1 MSFSIF
7 LQCFRDREPA
17 TFERAVFEEIFGQGA
32 VDARFPLTDVNYSDG
47 SGGEIHGGEDDHI
60 QHMMFSHCGGDR
72 FFDAL
77 QELLARTKSVVFWL
91 GTGRQIAVADR
102 AVIDHLPSGF
112 DDMGPAYIVSSGRE
126 LQTAIAESN

>member
-17 TFERAVFEEIFGQGA
+17 TFERAVFEEIFGRDA
-32 VDARFPLTDVNYSDG
+32 VNAKYPLTDVTYLDK

-77 QELLARTKSVVFWL
+77 QELAARTMSVLFWPA
-91 GTGRQIAVADR
+91 TGRQIAVSDS
-102 AVIDHLPSGF
+102 AVIAHLPSGF
-112 DDMGPAYIVSSGRE
+112 DDMGPAFIVSSGRE
-126 LQTAIAESN
+126 LQTAIAESD